1 MSQVT
6 SVPNLVILGWWEVG
20 PKKFRDA
27 YTYYYAYDTD
37 TKLMANSW
45 QGPMGQQEPE
55 SSPIEKTLVMVLIA
69 VAVLFCASAVQVNQ
83 STENSFPTLEYL
95 NDTSKVCNSIIIYIL
110 DYVILQYVG
119 RALLGSS

>member
-27 YTYYYAYDTD
+27 SYTSSSYTD